1 MLEIVRMFGN
11 MFRSFSIM
19 LDNIILNV
27 AGISVSYL
35 DLLIGFICLGM
46 IINFFWKGAHE

>member
-1 MLEIVRMFGN
+1 MLDIVRMFGN
-11 MFRSFSIM
+11 MFRSFSNM
-19 LDNIILNV
+19 LDNIILNI

-35 DLLIGFICLGM
+35 DLLIGFICLAM